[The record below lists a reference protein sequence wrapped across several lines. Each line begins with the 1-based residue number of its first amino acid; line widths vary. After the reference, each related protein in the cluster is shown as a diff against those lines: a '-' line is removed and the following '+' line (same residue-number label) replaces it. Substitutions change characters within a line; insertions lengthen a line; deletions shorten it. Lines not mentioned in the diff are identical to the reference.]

1 MKRRSSLYLSKNIVS
16 KIDIDN
22 LYNAILVLFIKYF
35 PDIFSW
41 CKKKYYYNLWNEH
54 KFHESL
60 ANARRV
66 SPKKFGYIYD
76 SIQVSYAAKKIMTSE
91 KLLSLVEKFTKI
103 PKNNFICFNS
113 VIRLDPSFDS
123 RNSVDWHYDV
133 YPNSYKHIPEHG
145 VTVQV
150 SFHKTSTIHGTPIF
164 LLESHKINKNKLINS
179 QNASKQSKNS
189 SYKYSF
195 NENLIKKYKNF
206 FFNTNSGDAV
216 IFPMKLIHKSGINTS
231 GKFRISGIFRYYPVN
246 KSTFLPLRENYIPI
260 E

>member
-1 MKRRSSLYLSKNIVS
+1 MKKNNSLYLSKNLVS
-16 KIDIDN
+16 KKDIDN
-22 LYNAILVLFIKYF
+22 LYSAILVLFIKYF

-41 CKKKYYYNLWNEH
+41 CEKKNYSNLWKVD

-60 ANARRV
+60 KKARKI

-76 SIQVSYAAKKIMTSE
+76 SIQVSYAAKKIMTSK
-91 KLLSLVEKFTKI
+91 KLLNLVEKFTKTS
-103 PKNNFICFNS
+103 KKNFICFNS
-113 VIRLDPSFDS
+113 VIRLDPSFDD

-150 SFHKTSTIHGTPIF
+150 SFHKTSHLHGAPIF
-164 LLESHKINKNKLINS
+164 LLESHKIRKNKLIIS
-179 QNASKQSKNS
+179 QKARKQLKNS

-195 NENLIKKYKNF
+195 NENLIKNYKKKC
-206 FFNTNSGDAV
+206 FNTNSGDGV
-216 IFPMKLIHKSGINTS
+216 IFPMKLIHKSGVNVS
-231 GKFRISGIFRYYPVN
+231 GKFRISGIFRYYPIN
-246 KSTFLPLRENYIPI
+246 KSTFLPLKENYIPI